1 MRWDNMGFNYAE
13 GKETSKNV
21 LVCLCQKTPDGQNV
35 QETKDGS
42 YTMISQL
49 TYFSSA
55 LWMEIKPCQCAN
67 ASLAVHQC
75 CFEGQHYY
83 HGSASLIRNSQY

>member
-21 LVCLCQKTPDGQNV
+21 LVCLCQKTPDRQNV

-55 LWMEIKPCQCAN
+55 LWMEIKPCQCAS
-67 ASLAVHQC
+67 APTHPWLYISAVLKANTIIMEALH
-75 CFEGQHYY
+75 
-83 HGSASLIRNSQY
+83 